1 MICGTAARYIYNCLK
16 REASFH
22 KIINWLK
29 RKGRLS
35 EALRSGSLEKLIE
48 ELLKNSKSLC
58 KQKRKRKTTRQLLE
72 NAVPFPENFPC
83 DDIENDDDN
92 NSVLLTK

>member
-1 MICGTAARYIYNCLK
+1 MICGAASRYIYNCLK

-35 EALRSGSLEKLIE
+35 EALRSGSPEKLIE
-48 ELLKNSKSLC
+48 ELLNISKSLC

-83 DDIENDDDN
+83 DETENYDDN
-92 NSVLLTK
+92 NSVLLIK